1 LTEKQ
6 ERFCREYI
14 IDLNATQAAIRAGY
28 SKKTAGAIGFEY
40 LKKPEIK
47 SRIEQLQYA
56 AMMRADLTAD
66 MVINELRSLA
76 FWSIKDFVE
85 DDNAIKDISSMDR
98 IVLKPVVGIK
108 KTDRYDPEG
117 NAITVTEL
125 KLADKRASLVDLG
138 KHLGIFKE
146 DNNQKAIRIKVTRK

>member
-1 LTEKQ
+1 
-6 ERFCREYI
+6 
-14 IDLNATQAAIRAGY
+14 
-28 SKKTAGAIGFEY
+28 
-40 LKKPEIK
+40 
-47 SRIEQLQYA
+47 
-56 AMMRADLTAD
+56 MMRADLTAD